1 MTDFFQNGRI
11 TTLHDLATVGPD
23 YLEERLAEATRSY
36 PLGLILPVTA
46 SDMRARPFTEIVGEL
61 SAVSYLAE
69 IVVILN
75 VAPDLADYREAH
87 RIVSGL
93 GERAHILWCDGARV
107 QALYQQLIDIGI
119 DVSAP
124 GKGKAVWTAYGYLL
138 GNPEIKAFVL
148 HDCDIVNYR
157 RELLARLCLPMAHS
171 SLDFDFCKAYY
182 ARTVDGRMY
191 GRVARLLVT
200 PFLRSLMS
208 VLGQKHFLRYL
219 DSFRYPLSGEFA
231 TTATLAR
238 SNRVPSDWG
247 LEIGTLAEVYRN
259 TSVKKVCQV
268 DICTTY
274 EHKHSPMSLEDP
286 KKGLSKM
293 ATDILCALFRTLAST
308 GVVFEPGHFV
318 TLRSAY
324 LRTAQ
329 NAIRQYY
336 ADAVLNGLK
345 LDRHAE
351 EHIIEG
357 FADRITVA
365 GEMYR
370 EDPSG
375 GEALPNWARVQ
386 AAFPNFPKE
395 LRAAAVADAEELTPQ
410 VTPSRPG

>member
-11 TTLHDLATVGPD
+11 TTLHDLETVGPD
-23 YLEERLAEATRSY
+23 YLEERLRKATRDY

-46 SDMRARPFTEIVGEL
+46 SDMRAEPFTDIVEEL
-61 SAVSYLAE
+61 RAVDYLAE

-75 VAPDLADYREAH
+75 VAPDLQDYRETH
-87 RIVSGL
+87 RIVSRL
-93 GERAHILWCDGARV
+93 GERARVLWCDGSRV
-107 QALYQQLIDIGI
+107 TALYDQLIDAGI
-119 DVSAP
+119 DVSVP

-138 GNPEIKAFVL
+138 GNPTIKAFVL
-148 HDCDIVNYR
+148 HDCDIVDYR
-157 RELLARLCLPMAHS
+157 RDLLARLCLPMAHS

-182 ARTVDGRMY
+182 ARASNGRMY

-208 VLGQKHFLRYL
+208 VVGQDRFLRYL

-268 DICTTY
+268 DLCTTY
-274 EHKHSPMSLEDP
+274 EHKHSPMSLDDP
-286 KKGLSKM
+286 EKGLAKM
-293 ATDILCALFRTLAST
+293 ATDILCALFRTMAST
-308 GVVFEPGHFV
+308 GVVFEPGHFA
-318 TLRSAY
+318 TLRTSY
-324 LRTAQ
+324 LRAAQ
-329 NAIRQYY
+329 NAIRQYH
-336 ADAVLNGLK
+336 ADAVLNGLQF
-345 LDRHAE
+345 DRHAE
-351 EHIIEG
+351 EQTIEG

-365 GEMYR
+365 GEMFR

-375 GEALPNWARVQ
+375 GEAMPNWARVQ
-386 AAFPNFPKE
+386 AAFPDFPQE
-395 LRAAAVADAEELTPQ
+395 LRAAAADDAKEFAG
-410 VTPSRPG
+410 SA